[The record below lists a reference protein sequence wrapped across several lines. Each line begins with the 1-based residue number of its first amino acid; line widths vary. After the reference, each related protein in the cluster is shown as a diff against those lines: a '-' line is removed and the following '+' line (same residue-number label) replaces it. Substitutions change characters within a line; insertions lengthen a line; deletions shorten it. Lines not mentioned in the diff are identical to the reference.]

1 MKLYKRVIYRLAK
14 RDTPLGVTE
23 RIRQAFITSDIV
35 PHDIKFFVS
44 DSQRG
49 VSGIDRLLKQN
60 PKLSSY
66 RYSVG
71 TSEGFEQ
78 RLTNLPARWDGANS
92 DGVTNSLGMED
103 AIEIVGGIP
112 RRYPLNRLT
121 FIFDNLPI
129 LRRNPKA
136 SIEDPIPFVAK
147 GDVRY
152 QRLFSPSVTG
162 WSDYPSPCIRLQ
174 SDWWISG
181 RNNFLDAIVELGDLA
196 DGLPPLELNEL
207 ERQFLSSIGD
217 IYHERVFAVPSNKEE
232 AAAVYENIIAG
243 ERIVQSC
250 YDDDANLIGVD
261 YPYPLEP
268 LKIGDHASEPLSVKK
283 AITTHFKKRG
293 FIYNTKYSNG
303 GVYTITKITKNHHLV
318 RLTFELGKFS
328 ADVSCVGG
336 IEGPLWKHDFK
347 LPAAHTNMEPYRVTR
362 QIDMDHQIGNIAAA
376 YNIIEK
382 PIIETIDDLY
392 GIGPS
397 WLTFL

>member
-1 MKLYKRVIYRLAK
+1 
-14 RDTPLGVTE
+14 
-23 RIRQAFITSDIV
+23 
-35 PHDIKFFVS
+35 
-44 DSQRG
+44 
-49 VSGIDRLLKQN
+49 
-60 PKLSSY
+60 
-66 RYSVG
+66 
-71 TSEGFEQ
+71 
-78 RLTNLPARWDGANS
+78 
-92 DGVTNSLGMED
+92 MED

-232 AAAVYENIIAG
+232 A
-243 ERIVQSC
+243 
-250 YDDDANLIGVD
+250 
-261 YPYPLEP
+261 
-268 LKIGDHASEPLSVKK
+268 
-283 AITTHFKKRG
+283 
-293 FIYNTKYSNG
+293 
-303 GVYTITKITKNHHLV
+303 
-318 RLTFELGKFS
+318 
-328 ADVSCVGG
+328 
-336 IEGPLWKHDFK
+336 
-347 LPAAHTNMEPYRVTR
+347 
-362 QIDMDHQIGNIAAA
+362 
-376 YNIIEK
+376 
-382 PIIETIDDLY
+382 
-392 GIGPS
+392 
-397 WLTFL
+397 